1 MRDVEEEELA
11 LAAPDDSAPPWRR
24 IAVLVVARQPVAR
37 AGLRALLAGRAD
49 VYAVGQASSVEDAL
63 DLAQRLTPDAALTS
77 WGPGELEEVVAR
89 ARGLHPL
96 GTPLLLL
103 CDPPDPHELPL
114 LVGGDAGVRGLIL
127 AEASPDEIAGALH
140 AVSEGLF
147 VLDPPFAA
155 MLAAQSSHLT
165 TDDGGPIEALSERE
179 REVVELLALGLPN
192 KTIARRLGISEH
204 TVKFHVGSI
213 LAKLGAASR
222 TEAVTRA
229 ARRGLIA
236 L

>member
-1 MRDVEEEELA
+1 MEEESGGSPTIAEVT
-11 LAAPDDSAPPWRR
+11 PWRR
-24 IAVLVVARQPVAR
+24 IGVLVVARQPVAR
-37 AGLRALLAGRAD
+37 AGLRALLAGRPE
-49 VYAVGQASSVEDAL
+49 VYAVGQAGSVDDAV
-63 DLAQRLTPDAALTS
+63 DLAQRLAPDAAMAS
-77 WGPGELEEVVAR
+77 WSPGELDDVLAL
-89 ARGLHPL
+89 ARGLRPI

-103 CDPPDPHELPL
+103 GDAPDPHELA
-114 LVGGDAGVRGLIL
+114 VAIADGGVRGVIL
-127 AEASPDEIAGALH
+127 AEASSEEIASALH
-140 AVSEGLF
+140 AMSEGLL

-155 MLAAQSSHLT
+155 LLAAQSMQVTSPG
-165 TDDGGPIEALSERE
+165 DEPGEPLSERE

>member
-1 MRDVEEEELA
+1 MPDVDEDLVSTPS
-11 LAAPDDSAPPWRR
+11 AAAVTPWRR
-24 IAVLVVARQPVAR
+24 VGVLVVARQPVAR
-37 AGLRALLAGRAD
+37 AGLRALLAGRSE
-49 VYAVGQASSVEDAL
+49 VYAIGQAGSVEDAI
-63 DLAQRLTPDAALTS
+63 DLAQRLTPDAAMAS
-77 WGPGELEEVVAR
+77 WGPGELEDVLAL
-89 ARGLHPL
+89 ARGLRPL

-103 CDPPDPHELPL
+103 GDVPDPHELAL
-114 LVGGDAGVRGLIL
+114 IIGDAGARGVIL
-127 AEASPDEIAGALH
+127 AEATPDEIASAVH
-140 AVSEGLF
+140 AISEGLL
-147 VLDPPFAA
+147 VLDPP
-155 MLAAQSSHLT
+155 LAALLAAHSGYGAPREGET
-165 TDDGGPIEALSERE
+165 GEPLSDRE

>member
-1 MRDVEEEELA
+1 MVGVEEELRGT
-11 LAAPDDSAPPWRR
+11 PPTATVTSWRR
-24 IAVLVVARQPVAR
+24 LGVLVVARQPVAR

-49 VYAVGQASSVEDAL
+49 VFAVGQAGSVDDAL
-63 DLAQRLTPDAALTS
+63 DLAQRLEPDAAMTS
-77 WGPGELEEVVAR
+77 WGAGELEDAL
-89 ARGLHPL
+89 ALAGGLHVL

-103 CDPPDPHELPL
+103 SDAPDPRELGL
-114 LVGGDAGVRGLIL
+114 AIGEAGARGVIL
-127 AEASPDEIAGALH
+127 AEASSDEIAAALL
-140 AVSEGLF
+140 AITEGLL
-147 VLDPPFAA
+147 VLDPP
-155 MLAAQSSHLT
+155 LAALLVPRNAFTVSPPDAS
-165 TDDGGPIEALSERE
+165 GEPLSDRE

-192 KTIARRLGISEH
+192 KIIARRLGISEH

>member
-1 MRDVEEEELA
+1 MPGVEEELTRV
-11 LAAPDDSAPPWRR
+11 AADESGPPWRR
-24 IAVLVVARQPVAR
+24 IGVLVVARQPVAR

-49 VYAVGQASSVEDAL
+49 VIAVGQASSVDDGV
-63 DLAQRLTPDAALTS
+63 DLAARLAPDAALTM
-77 WGPGELEEVVAR
+77 WGGGELEDILALG
-89 ARGLHPL
+89 RGLHPS
-96 GTPLLLL
+96 GVPLLLL
-103 CDPPDPHELPL
+103 AEPPDPAEVAL
-114 LVGGDAGVRGLIL
+114 LLASDSGVRGIIL

-140 AVSEGLF
+140 AISEGLF
-147 VLDPPFAA
+147 VLDSPIAA
-155 MLAAQSSHLT
+155 MLAAQSPHVAVE
-165 TDDGGPIEALSERE
+165 DGSPLDPLSERE
-179 REVVELLALGLPN
+179 LEVVELLALGLPN

>member
-1 MRDVEEEELA
+1 MASVDEDIA
-11 LAAPDDSAPPWRR
+11 GTPPDATPTPWRR
-24 IAVLVVARQPVAR
+24 VGVLVVARQPVAR
-37 AGLRALLAGRAD
+37 AGLRSLLSGRDD
-49 VYAVGQASSVEDAL
+49 VYAIGQAASVEDAI
-63 DLAQRLTPDAALTS
+63 DLAQRLAPDAALGS
-77 WGPGELEEVVAR
+77 WGLGELDEAL
-89 ARGLHPL
+89 ALSRGLRPL

-103 CDPPDPHELPL
+103 SDAPEARDVVEL
-114 LVGGDAGVRGLIL
+114 VQGAGVRGIIL

-140 AVSEGLF
+140 AISEGLF
-147 VLDPPFAA
+147 VLDPPLAGLLVGHTPLA
-155 MLAAQSSHLT
+155 TLAAA
-165 TDDGGPIEALSERE
+165 DPGEPLSERE

-192 KTIARRLGISEH
+192 KAIARRLGISEH

>member
-1 MRDVEEEELA
+1 MPTVEEELT
-11 LAAPDDSAPPWRR
+11 SAPPDVAATPWRR
-24 IAVLVVARQPVAR
+24 VGVLVVARQPVAR
-37 AGLRALLAGRAD
+37 AGLRSLLAGRED
-49 VYAVGQASSVEDAL
+49 VYAIGQAASVDDAV
-63 DLAQRLTPDAALTS
+63 DLAQRLGPDAALTS
-77 WGPGELEEVVAR
+77 WGLGELDEVLAL
-89 ARGLHPL
+89 ARGLRPL

-103 CDPPDPHELPL
+103 
-114 LVGGDAGVRGLIL
+114 GDAPEPREVAELVQGAGARGMIM
-127 AEASPDEIAGALH
+127 ADASPDEIAAALH
-140 AVSEGLF
+140 AISEGLF
-147 VLDPPFAA
+147 VLDPP
-155 MLAAQSSHLT
+155 LAALLASQGHLASRAEG
-165 TDDGGPIEALSERE
+165 DPGEPLSERE

>member
-1 MRDVEEEELA
+1 MPGVEEELIPGLTEE
-11 LAAPDDSAPPWRR
+11 DSTPGRR
-24 IAVLVVARQPVAR
+24 VGVLVVARQPVAR

-49 VYAVGQASSVEDAL
+49 VHAVGQATSVEDAL
-63 DLAQRLTPDAALTS
+63 DLAQRLAPDAALSS
-77 WGPGELEEVVAR
+77 WGGGELEDVLAL
-89 ARGLHPL
+89 ARGLHPF

-103 CDPPDPHELPL
+103 SELPEPGELPL
-114 LVGGDAGVRGLIL
+114 LLAGDAGVRGIIL
-127 AEASPDEIAGALH
+127 AEASSDEIAAALH
-140 AVSEGLF
+140 AVSEGLV
-147 VLDPPFAA
+147 VLDPPFLA
-155 MLAAQSSHLT
+155 MLAAQNAHVVI
-165 TDDGGPIEALSERE
+165 DDGAPVEALSERE
-179 REVVELLALGLPN
+179 LEVVELLALGLPN
-192 KTIARRLGISEH
+192 KTIARRLNISEH